1 MKTAEFRNSS
11 GKHFKEWLAE
21 NVDAE
26 QIVLRGKV
34 NNDKWEQFKD
44 LTSLVGRTI
53 DFSHLEISYK
63 QRDYMP
69 ISTILEDLREDIYW
83 DKGLI
88 PMVVALVSN
97 KGLAERAII
106 HEDYILSENGKVL
119 LYIFTKK
126 KELDLSSLPFET
138 IGRFACYNNKDLQ
151 SIIFPQS
158 LRVIGDYAFADCE
171 NLQKV
176 TFPQHM
182 ERLGRNCFQSTELTS
197 VEVPEGIKEIPLEC
211 FEYTPVKEVK
221 LPSTL
226 RTLKYRAF
234 TFYYEEGVEVH
245 IPEGVVSIE
254 SESLLGVR
262 KVYLPSTLRK
272 IDDDF
277 YYDSIVETGEEYVP
291 FIVVHP
297 DNPYFTSDRGQLHYV
312 RTLIVRF
319 KYTADPTPTCQIV
332 SLSPPEWRQFY
343 GLEDANKRLA
353 WMKNH
358 LQLGPEH
365 RIREMW
371 WIPLSN
377 QDILT
382 VNDTVLNK

>member
-1 MKTAEFRNSS
+1 MNIAEFRNSS
-11 GKHFKEWLAE
+11 SKSFKDWLATNADAKHF
-21 NVDAE
+21 
-26 QIVLRGKV
+26 VLRGKV
-34 NNDKWEQFKD
+34 YNDKWEQFQA

-53 DFSHLEISYK
+53 DFSQLEISYK

-69 ISTILEDLREDIYW
+69 ISAILEDLREDIDW

-106 HEDYILSENGKVL
+106 YEDYILSENGKVL

-126 KELDLSSLPFET
+126 KELDLSSLSFEA
-138 IGRFACYNNKDLQ
+138 IGRFACYNNSDLQ

-158 LRVIGDYAFADCE
+158 LKTIGDYAFADCE
-171 NLQKV
+171 NLKRV

-182 ERLGRNCFQSTELTS
+182 ERFGRNCFQSTELTS

-211 FEYTPVKEVK
+211 FEYTPIKEVK

-226 RTLKYRAF
+226 RTLEYRAF
-234 TFYYEEGVEVH
+234 TFYFDEGVEVH
-245 IPEGVVSIE
+245 IPEGVVSIK
-254 SESLLGVR
+254 SESLLGVC

-277 YYDSIVETGEEYVP
+277 YYDSIVETGTEQVP

-312 RTLIVRF
+312 CTLIVRF

-358 LQLGPEH
+358 LQLGSEH

-382 VNDTVLNK
+382 VNEEFGE